1 MTRRLPAIL
10 VILALAGAGILAL
23 RSVTQRTTVVAGP
36 MQHRID
42 LVANVE
48 GITTDAGWTME
59 NGSTRGAA
67 RFALDDL
74 RTLTVPDGTNV
85 AGYGVMPACT
95 DLVTPRAC
103 VLLADML
110 GEAVVW
116 FALVPADAATPV
128 TELVMPGFTD
138 MQENGDEAVFPNGW
152 VMKLATPTKR
162 VCADTD
168 TSSLRDFITRFNGD
182 SARSIVDLTTDRIVR
197 VECVGQ

>member
-10 VILALAGAGILAL
+10 AILALAGMGVLAL
-23 RSVTQRTTVVAGP
+23 RSVTQKTTVATGP

-48 GITTDAGWTME
+48 AITTDAGWKMD
-59 NGSTRGAA
+59 GGRTRGAA
-67 RFALDDL
+67 RFSLDDL

-85 AGYGVMPACT
+85 AGYDIMPPCA
-95 DLVTPRAC
+95 DLVTQRAC

-116 FALVPADAATPV
+116 FALVPADAIAPNS
-128 TELVMPGFTD
+128 ELVMPGFTD
-138 MQENGDEAVFPNGW
+138 MQANGDEAVFANGW
-152 VMKLATPTKR
+152 VLRLATPTKR

-168 TSSLRDFITRFNGD
+168 TSSLRDFITRFDGD
-182 SARSIVDLTTDRIVR
+182 KARSIVDLTTDRIVR
-197 VECVGQ
+197 VECVK

>member
-10 VILALAGAGILAL
+10 AILAFAAMGVLGL
-23 RSVTQRTTVVAGP
+23 RSLTQKTTVATGP

-48 GITTDAGWTME
+48 AITTDAGWNMDGGRTH
-59 NGSTRGAA
+59 GAA
-67 RFALDDL
+67 RFTLDDL

-85 AGYGVMPACT
+85 ADYGLMPACG
-95 DLVTPRAC
+95 DLLTQKAC

-110 GEAVVW
+110 GESVVW
-116 FALVPADAATPV
+116 FALVPADTVAPT

-162 VCADTD
+162 TCADTD

-182 SARSIVDLTTDRIVR
+182 AARSVVDLTTDQIVR
-197 VECVGQ
+197 VECVK